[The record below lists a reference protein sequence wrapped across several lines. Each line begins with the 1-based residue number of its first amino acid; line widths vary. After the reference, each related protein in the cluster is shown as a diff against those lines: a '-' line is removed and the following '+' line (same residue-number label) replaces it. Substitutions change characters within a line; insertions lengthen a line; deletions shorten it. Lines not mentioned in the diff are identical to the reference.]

1 MVNVSYCFNTFAMLC
16 GQIFEVGDV
25 VALDT
30 SRDVG
35 ASNNRRLAALYCNS
49 NSGFEVIHMTIL
61 RK

>member
-1 MVNVSYCFNTFAMLC
+1 MLC